1 MNIKQGFWSQAFGN
15 LYHNK
20 IGFYSG
26 IFCLILV
33 IGGLLAPWLT
43 PYPYNEPH
51 YYPHAYAGPSLK
63 FILGTD
69 DLGRDLFSRLL
80 FSLHNAILISL
91 GATLL
96 SVLVGGLFGAVGGYV
111 GGTLDFLLMRITD
124 IMFAFPS
131 FLFSIVLVTS
141 LGRGIPVMLLAV
153 GVTSW
158 VGMARLMRAQ
168 VLIVKNLEYV
178 EMARV
183 LGASH
188 WRIISRYI
196 IPNSLG
202 PLIVSI
208 TFSIPGAMM
217 VESGLS
223 FLGMGVQPP
232 IPSWGTL
239 IAEGAGAIRYYQH
252 LFIFPAASF
261 ALVLLAFTYFGD
273 ALQDALSGKKIS

>member
-1 MNIKQGFWSQAFGN
+1 MKKKRGFWLQAFVN
-15 LYHNK
+15 LYTNK
-20 IGFYSG
+20 LGFG
-26 IFCLILV
+26 CAVFCLLLIIV
-33 IGGLLAPWLT
+33 GLAAPWIT

-51 YYPHAYAGPSLK
+51 YYPDAYAGPSWK
-63 FILGTD
+63 FIMGTD

-80 FSLHNAILISL
+80 YSLHNAIIISL

-96 SVLVGGLFGAVGGYV
+96 SVVVGGTLGALSGYV
-111 GGTLDFLLMRITD
+111 GGTVDFVIMRITD
-124 IMFAFPS
+124 VMYAFPS

-168 VLIVKNLEYV
+168 VLVVKNLEYV

-202 PLIVSI
+202 PLIVNI
-208 TFSIPGAMM
+208 TFSVPGAMM

-223 FLGMGVQPP
+223 YLGMGVQPP

-239 IAEGAGAIRYYQH
+239 IAEGALSLRYYQH

-261 ALVLLAFTYFGD
+261 AFVLLAFTYLGD
-273 ALQDALSGKKIS
+273 ALQDAVCGKKHS

>member
-1 MNIKQGFWSQAFGN
+1 MRLTSGFWCQVIAN
-15 LYHNK
+15 LYRNK
-20 IGFYSG
+20 LGVICA
-26 IFCLILV
+26 IFCLCLIIV
-33 IGGLLAPWLT
+33 GIFSPRLT
-43 PYPYNEPH
+43 PYTYDEPH
-51 YYPHAYAGPSLK
+51 YYPYAYMSPSLK
-63 FILGTD
+63 FIMGTD

-80 FSLHNAILISL
+80 YSLHNAIIISI

-96 SVLVGGLFGAVGGYV
+96 SVIVGGTLGALAGYV
-111 GGTLDFLLMRITD
+111 GGSLDFIIMRVTD

-141 LGRGIPVMLLAV
+141 LGRGMPVMFLAV

-168 VLIVKNLEYV
+168 VLTVKNLEYV

-188 WRIISRYI
+188 YRIISRYI
-196 IPNSLG
+196 IPNALG

-232 IPSWGTL
+232 VPSWGTL
-239 IAEGAGAIRYYQH
+239 IAEGALAIRYYQH
-252 LFIFPAASF
+252 LFIFPAMTF

-273 ALQDALSGKKIS
+273 ALQDALTGKKEQ

>member
-1 MNIKQGFWSQAFGN
+1 MSMKQGFWSQAFSN
-15 LYHNK
+15 LFHNK
-20 IGFYSG
+20 IGFCCG

-33 IGGLLAPWLT
+33 VVGIFAPWLT
-43 PYPYNEPH
+43 PYPYNQPH
-51 YYPHAYAGPSLK
+51 YYPHAYAGPSMK

-80 FSLHNAILISL
+80 YSLHNAIIISL

-96 SVLVGGLFGAVGGYV
+96 SVLVGGVFGAVGGYV

-188 WRIISRYI
+188 WRIITRYI

-232 IPSWGTL
+232 IPSWGML

-273 ALQDALSGKKIS
+273 ALQDALSGKKVS

>member
-1 MNIKQGFWSQAFGN
+1 MKIKQGFWSQAFMN
-15 LYHNK
+15 LYQNK
-20 IGFYSG
+20 LGFFCA
-26 IFCLILV
+26 IFCIILIV
-33 IGGLLAPWLT
+33 AGLLAPWLT

-51 YYPHAYAGPSLK
+51 YYPYAYSGPTLK
-63 FILGTD
+63 FIMGTD

-80 FSLHNAILISL
+80 YSLHNAILISI

-96 SVLVGGLFGAVGGYV
+96 SVIVGGTLGALAGYV
-111 GGTLDFLLMRITD
+111 GGTLDFILMRITD

-168 VLIVKNLEYV
+168 VLVVKNLEYV

-188 WRIISRYI
+188 WRIITRYI

-223 FLGMGVQPP
+223 YLGMGVQPP

-252 LFIFPAASF
+252 LFIYPAASF
-261 ALVLLAFTYFGD
+261 ALVLLAFTYLGD
-273 ALQDALSGKKIS
+273 ALQDALSGKKQS

>member
-1 MNIKQGFWSQAFGN
+1 
-15 LYHNK
+15 
-20 IGFYSG
+20 
-26 IFCLILV
+26 
-33 IGGLLAPWLT
+33 
-43 PYPYNEPH
+43 
-51 YYPHAYAGPSLK
+51 
-63 FILGTD
+63 
-69 DLGRDLFSRLL
+69 
-80 FSLHNAILISL
+80 
-91 GATLL
+91 
-96 SVLVGGLFGAVGGYV
+96 
-111 GGTLDFLLMRITD
+111 
-124 IMFAFPS
+124 
-131 FLFSIVLVTS
+131 
-141 LGRGIPVMLLAV
+141 
-153 GVTSW
+153 
-158 VGMARLMRAQ
+158 MRAQ

-188 WRIISRYI
+188 WRIITRYI

-223 FLGMGVQPP
+223 YLGMGVQPP

-252 LFIFPAASF
+252 LFVFPAASF

-273 ALQDALSGKKIS
+273 ALQDALSGKKLN

>member
-20 IGFYSG
+20 IGFYCG

>member
-1 MNIKQGFWSQAFGN
+1 MKTKQGFWYQALVN
-15 LYHNK
+15 LSHNK
-20 IGFYSG
+20 LGFICGAFCIVLIVVG
-26 IFCLILV
+26 IF
-33 IGGLLAPWLT
+33 APWLT

-51 YYPHAYAGPSLK
+51 YYPHAYADPSWE
-63 FILGTD
+63 FIMGTD

-80 FSLHNAILISL
+80 YSLHNAIIISI

-96 SVLVGGLFGAVGGYV
+96 SVTVGGTLGALAGYV
-111 GGTLDFLLMRITD
+111 GGTLDFILMRITD

-168 VLIVKNLEYV
+168 VLVVKNLEYV
-178 EMARV
+178 DMARV

-188 WRIISRYI
+188 WRIITRYI

-223 FLGMGVQPP
+223 YLGMGVQPP

-239 IAEGAGAIRYYQH
+239 IAEGATAIRYYQH

-273 ALQDALSGKKIS
+273 ALQDALAGKKQS